1 MKILNE
7 SLQEHY
13 EAIKKEFDTN
23 LYLNKLLQVALDE
36 NTDIQKG
43 ACLGF
48 VTYIENRDTVI
59 LPHMNNL
66 IEYMLEKTQSDDSEL
81 ALQACE
87 FWLACS
93 KLPTCRNIL
102 MPYME
107 KLLPVLLKNMRYSE
121 FEINGLKGVLNDDD
135 HIPDKEE
142 DIKPFS
148 MSDNS
153 SNNLSEEENNFDL
166 LDSLDEPSIGWTLR
180 KCSAASLDALSGK
193 FGDDMLPIFVP
204 LLNDALNSEDII
216 IKESGILALGAI
228 AEGCTTGLKPHLPDL
243 INYLMKC
250 MGDRNSIV
258 RVITCW
264 TLSRY
269 MRFITSEEPHDN
281 YFIPVMMVLLK
292 HFLDSNKRVQ
302 RAALSAFCVFQEE
315 AGFKLVPYIDVI
327 LQAFVEGFKQYKFRS
342 FFLLYDAITV
352 LAQAVGNNLNK
363 PQYVEWLMPPLMYKF
378 NTIEDY
384 YDDQFLAL
392 TECLSSVAT
401 ALEIGF
407 LPYAEMVF
415 SKCLIV
421 VNETVTACLNYN
433 EGPDYLDPPDKEPIC
448 GAHDL
453 LLAMAFGLKTYFVK
467 FVTNSN
473 LVQQLYYTMQ
483 DEMPLIRQPAL
494 VTNSNLVQQLYY
506 TMQDEMPLIRQPALA
521 LFGEILCF
529 PFISDQIHAYI
540 PVVIE
545 NLDKRFD
552 GACNNAA
559 WVIGKLCLAMGK
571 NIEPYLGQI
580 FEHFVEILQSCTGS
594 KAMYQTVAISL
605 CTLGLVCP
613 DEIALQLGTILR
625 PCCQAMRNVRDCDEK
640 EVGFRGMCE
649 LVVRNP
655 TALIADFIYFCDAVA
670 SWNTIKPDL
679 KEIIRN
685 ILLSVKQQCGE
696 DWLYM
701 YEQFPLMLRARLE
714 VLRCPENLIAPL
726 IKIVIDEIRK
736 ACKKHPVACG
746 FNTSDEAY
754 EPLKLMQCVMAKTN
768 EVCLRYLDNSM
779 LCSLPSPGPP
789 YNIVSVYALKNLRR
803 KMEDRHVVIHDL
815 NTMFNIQQA
824 SPSSYYAVFDGHA
837 GHDAA
842 AYSSAHLHQFL
853 AESKYF
859 INNPEQA
866 LIDAFCKTDAL
877 FIDKCRVEKLSSG
890 TTAVCALLRPKEK
903 TLYIAWAGDSQA
915 LLVNQDEKNR
925 IEEQGGLVIYWGTWR
940 VNGQLAVSRAIG
952 DAEYKP
958 YVTAI
963 PDVQEIPLSGDEDF
977 LILACDGL
985 WDFLSEDDA
994 ACAVYN
1000 MVADNP
1006 VDEVVIYAE
1015 VRYLRHEVDTH
1026 KLGSCKL
1033 FMNPVE

>member
-1 MKILNE
+1 MSVGDWTPQEDAMSSVVDLLQESFVPNTEIQKNVHQKIALLQNYPNFIQYLLCILKKPDSFSEDIRALAGIILKNNITTTYDTLNVETVEHMKNVFLHLLKDDSKDVRSSTTNLINVVLWKGGLSHWPELLPTLINMVDSSDVISSETALSALLKICEDYLTNLQNTREPFDNSIKAVLSKFIDCVTSKYITIRKNAMKILNE
-7 SLQEHY
+7 SLQDHY
-13 EAIKKEFDTN
+13 DSIKREFDTS
-23 LYLNKLLQVALDE
+23 LYLDKLLHVALDE
-36 NTDIQKG
+36 NIDIQKA

-48 VTYIENRDTVI
+48 LTYIENRDTVI
-59 LPHMNNL
+59 LPHMSNV
-66 IEYMLEKTQSDDSEL
+66 IEYILEKTQSDNSDL

-87 FWLACS
+87 FWLALS
-93 KLPTCRNIL
+93 KLPTCHNIL
-102 MPYME
+102 VHYVE

-121 FEINGLKGVLNDDD
+121 YEMNGLKGLLNDDD

-153 SNNLSEEENNFDL
+153 SNNLSEEENNFDI

-193 FGDDMLPIFVP
+193 FGDSMLLTFVP
-204 LLNDALNSEDII
+204 LLNDALNSEDTIV
-216 IKESGILALGAI
+216 KESGILALGAI
-228 AEGCTTGLKPHLPDL
+228 AEGCTNGLKPHLPEL

-250 MGDRNSIV
+250 MNDRNSII

-269 MRFITSEEPHDN
+269 MRFITSEEPQET

-315 AGFKLVPYIDVI
+315 AGFKLVPFIDVI

-363 PQYVEWLMPPLMYKF
+363 PHYVDWLMPPLMYKF

-407 LPYAEMVF
+407 LPYAEVVF

-433 EGPDYLDPPDKEPIC
+433 EGSDYLDPPDKEPIC

-483 DEMPLIRQPAL
+483 D
-494 VTNSNLVQQLYY
+494 
-506 TMQDEMPLIRQPALA
+506 DMPLIRQPALA
-521 LFGEILCF
+521 LFGEIVKLCF

-594 KAMYQTVAISL
+594 KAMYQTVAISI

-613 DEIALQLGTILR
+613 DEIAQQLGTILR

-649 LVVRNP
+649 LVIRNP
-655 TALIADFIYFCDAVA
+655 GALVADFIYFCDAVA

-679 KEIIRN
+679 KDIIRN
-685 ILLSVKQQCGE
+685 ILLSVKQQCGD
-696 DWLYM
+696 DWLLM

-714 VLRCPENLIAPL
+714 VLYG
-726 IKIVIDEIRK
+726 V
-736 ACKKHPVACG
+736 
-746 FNTSDEAY
+746 
-754 EPLKLMQCVMAKTN
+754 
-768 EVCLRYLDNSM
+768 
-779 LCSLPSPGPP
+779 
-789 YNIVSVYALKNLRR
+789 
-803 KMEDRHVVIHDL
+803 
-815 NTMFNIQQA
+815 
-824 SPSSYYAVFDGHA
+824 
-837 GHDAA
+837 
-842 AYSSAHLHQFL
+842 
-853 AESKYF
+853 
-859 INNPEQA
+859 
-866 LIDAFCKTDAL
+866 
-877 FIDKCRVEKLSSG
+877 
-890 TTAVCALLRPKEK
+890 
-903 TLYIAWAGDSQA
+903 
-915 LLVNQDEKNR
+915 
-925 IEEQGGLVIYWGTWR
+925 
-940 VNGQLAVSRAIG
+940 
-952 DAEYKP
+952 
-958 YVTAI
+958 
-963 PDVQEIPLSGDEDF
+963 
-977 LILACDGL
+977 
-985 WDFLSEDDA
+985 
-994 ACAVYN
+994 
-1000 MVADNP
+1000 
-1006 VDEVVIYAE
+1006 
-1015 VRYLRHEVDTH
+1015 
-1026 KLGSCKL
+1026 
-1033 FMNPVE
+1033 

>member
-1 MKILNE
+1 MSVGDWTPQEDAMSSVVDVLQESFVPNTEIQKNVHQKIALLQNYPNFIQYLLCILKKPDSFSEDIRALSGILLKNNLTTTYDALSIETVEHMKTIFLHLLKDGSRDVRSSATNLINVVLWKGGLSRWPDLLPTLIAMVDSSDIIASETALSALLKICEDYLANLQNSREPFDNSIKAVLGKFIDCVTNKYIVIRKNAMKILNE

-13 EAIKKEFDTN
+13 EAIKQEFDTN

-36 NTDIQKG
+36 NSDIQKA

-66 IEYMLEKTQSDDSEL
+66 IEYMLEKTQSDDSDL

-107 KLLPVLLKNMRYSE
+107 KLLPILLKNMRYSE
-121 FEINGLKGVLNDDD
+121 YEINGLKDVLNDDD

-142 DIKPFS
+142 DIKPFN

-153 SNNLSEEENNFDL
+153 TNNLSEEENNFDL

-193 FGDDMLPIFVP
+193 FGDDMLPNFVP
-204 LLNDALNSEDII
+204 LLNEALNSEDTI

-228 AEGCTTGLKPHLPDL
+228 AEGCTNGLKPHLPDL

-250 MGDRNSIV
+250 MSDRNSLI

-269 MRFITSEEPHDN
+269 MHFITSEEPHDAF
-281 YFIPVMMVLLK
+281 FIPVMMVLLK
-292 HFLDSNKRVQ
+292 HFLDNNKRVQ

-392 TECLSSVAT
+392 TECLSSVTT

-407 LPYAEMVF
+407 LPYAEVVF

-483 DEMPLIRQPAL
+483 D
-494 VTNSNLVQQLYY
+494 
-506 TMQDEMPLIRQPALA
+506 DMPLIRQPALA
-521 LFGEILCF
+521 LFGEIVKLCF
-529 PFISDQIHAYI
+529 PFINDQIHAYI

-580 FEHFVEILQSCTGS
+580 FEHFVEILQSCNGS

-613 DEIALQLGTILR
+613 DEIAQQLGTILR

-640 EVGFRGMCE
+640 EIGFRGMCE

-655 TALIADFIYFCDAVA
+655 TALMTDFIYFCDAVA
-670 SWNTIKPDL
+670 SWNTIKPDV

-685 ILLSVKQQCGE
+685 ILLSIKQQCGE
-696 DWLYM
+696 DWLVM

-714 VLRCPENLIAPL
+714 VLYG
-726 IKIVIDEIRK
+726 V
-736 ACKKHPVACG
+736 
-746 FNTSDEAY
+746 
-754 EPLKLMQCVMAKTN
+754 
-768 EVCLRYLDNSM
+768 
-779 LCSLPSPGPP
+779 
-789 YNIVSVYALKNLRR
+789 
-803 KMEDRHVVIHDL
+803 
-815 NTMFNIQQA
+815 
-824 SPSSYYAVFDGHA
+824 
-837 GHDAA
+837 
-842 AYSSAHLHQFL
+842 
-853 AESKYF
+853 
-859 INNPEQA
+859 
-866 LIDAFCKTDAL
+866 
-877 FIDKCRVEKLSSG
+877 
-890 TTAVCALLRPKEK
+890 
-903 TLYIAWAGDSQA
+903 
-915 LLVNQDEKNR
+915 
-925 IEEQGGLVIYWGTWR
+925 
-940 VNGQLAVSRAIG
+940 
-952 DAEYKP
+952 
-958 YVTAI
+958 
-963 PDVQEIPLSGDEDF
+963 
-977 LILACDGL
+977 
-985 WDFLSEDDA
+985 
-994 ACAVYN
+994 
-1000 MVADNP
+1000 
-1006 VDEVVIYAE
+1006 
-1015 VRYLRHEVDTH
+1015 
-1026 KLGSCKL
+1026 
-1033 FMNPVE
+1033 

>member
-1 MKILNE
+1 MANKDDYLMEYRKFFEYFAETVNPHDQLPVKLACYKLVNVEVVGGIIDWTTQYLTQKDSKKCTSKNCFVAKLSQFHTVSLVHTKKPDSFSEDIRALAGIILKNNLTTTYDTLNIETVEYMKSIFLHLLKDE
-7 SLQEHY
+7 SRDVRSS
-13 EAIKKEFDTN
+13 ATN
-23 LYLNKLLQVALDE
+23 LVNVVLWKGGLPRWPELLPTLITMVDSSDVIASETALNALLKICEDYLANQQNTREPFDNSIKAVLGKFIDCVTNE

-121 FEINGLKGVLNDDD
+121 FEINGLKDVMNDDD

-148 MSDNS
+148 MFDNS

-193 FGDDMLPIFVP
+193 FGDDMLPSFVP

-228 AEGCTTGLKPHLPDL
+228 AEGCTNGLKPHLPDL

-494 VTNSNLVQQLYY
+494 
-506 TMQDEMPLIRQPALA
+506 A
-521 LFGEILCF
+521 LFGEIVKLCF

-613 DEIALQLGTILR
+613 DEIAQQLGTILR

-655 TALIADFIYFCDAVA
+655 TALIADFIYFCDAIA

-714 VLRCPENLIAPL
+714 VLYG
-726 IKIVIDEIRK
+726 V
-736 ACKKHPVACG
+736 
-746 FNTSDEAY
+746 
-754 EPLKLMQCVMAKTN
+754 
-768 EVCLRYLDNSM
+768 
-779 LCSLPSPGPP
+779 
-789 YNIVSVYALKNLRR
+789 
-803 KMEDRHVVIHDL
+803 
-815 NTMFNIQQA
+815 
-824 SPSSYYAVFDGHA
+824 
-837 GHDAA
+837 
-842 AYSSAHLHQFL
+842 
-853 AESKYF
+853 
-859 INNPEQA
+859 
-866 LIDAFCKTDAL
+866 
-877 FIDKCRVEKLSSG
+877 
-890 TTAVCALLRPKEK
+890 
-903 TLYIAWAGDSQA
+903 
-915 LLVNQDEKNR
+915 
-925 IEEQGGLVIYWGTWR
+925 
-940 VNGQLAVSRAIG
+940 
-952 DAEYKP
+952 
-958 YVTAI
+958 
-963 PDVQEIPLSGDEDF
+963 
-977 LILACDGL
+977 
-985 WDFLSEDDA
+985 
-994 ACAVYN
+994 
-1000 MVADNP
+1000 
-1006 VDEVVIYAE
+1006 
-1015 VRYLRHEVDTH
+1015 
-1026 KLGSCKL
+1026 
-1033 FMNPVE
+1033 